1 MKRTHL
7 KVELANLQG
16 SLDRMR
22 DLLAWHAFKQA
33 EAKPGSAPG
42 FDVYD
47 PTLADLRDEY
57 SCFLAT
63 SGRIHV
69 ALNDDSAIAHRA
81 DRIDFTRALRKIEQ
95 EVYSLNVRKTLGML

>member
-7 KVELANLQG
+7 KAELANLQG
-16 SLDRMR
+16 SLDRMK
-22 DLLAWHAFKQA
+22 DLLAWHAFKQT

-42 FDVYD
+42 FDIYD
-47 PTLADLRDEY
+47 PTLTDLRDEY

-63 SGRIHV
+63 SAKIHV
-69 ALNDDSAIAHRA
+69 ALGSDPVAARKP

-95 EVYSLNVRKTLGML
+95 EVYSLNLRKTLGML